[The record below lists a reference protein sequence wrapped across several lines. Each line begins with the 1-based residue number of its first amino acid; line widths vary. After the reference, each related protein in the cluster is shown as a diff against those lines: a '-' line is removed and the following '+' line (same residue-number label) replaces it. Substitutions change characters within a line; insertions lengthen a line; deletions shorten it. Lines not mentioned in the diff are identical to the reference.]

1 MADPWPLF
9 RSAIPRIAALV
20 GAENVVAEYWQRRRR
35 GFIFRKFEETKLKE
49 LAWENLVTAG
59 DMALREERFPDRFR
73 FLNQEQVVLCAVS
86 EPWGMVG
93 GPRPYH
99 DSLTVSFFTATPLQ
113 EALRSIFTEEA
124 CKLGVSIQDTT
135 RAEPLR

>member
-9 RSAIPRIAALV
+9 RSAIPRIAALL
-20 GAENVVAEYWQRRRR
+20 GAEKVMAEYWQRRRQ

-49 LAWENLVTAG
+49 LAWENLATAG
-59 DMALREERFPDRFR
+59 DAILREEGFPDRFR
-73 FLNQEQVVLCAVS
+73 FLNQGQVVLYAVS

-93 GPRPYH
+93 GPQPYH

-124 CKLGVSIQDTT
+124 GKLGVSVHDTT
-135 RAEPLR
+135 HAEPLR